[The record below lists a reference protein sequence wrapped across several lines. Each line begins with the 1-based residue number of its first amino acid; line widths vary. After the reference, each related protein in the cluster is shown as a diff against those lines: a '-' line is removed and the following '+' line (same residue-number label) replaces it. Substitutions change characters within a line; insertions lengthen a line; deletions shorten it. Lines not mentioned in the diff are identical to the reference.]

1 MAVHLDVAPEL
12 YRWAIERAGWDEQT
26 AQRRFPQLSEWAAG
40 VRQPTLKQVEQFAH
54 ATHAPFGQLFLSEP
68 PEEPLP
74 EPDLRTSKDA
84 AIRRPSADLL
94 DTIYLCQERQDWYRD
109 FAAENGLEP
118 VRYIGTVSIQDS
130 PARVAEQM
138 REALNEPNPAPEAPR
153 VWSATFRDLVDR
165 IESTGALVM
174 VSGVVGANT
183 HRVLKP
189 EEFRG
194 FALSDDL
201 APLLFING
209 ADTKAA
215 QIFTLIH
222 EFAHLWLGGSALS
235 DASVADRS
243 TNRTERWCNAVAGEF
258 LVPTNSLRRECQ
270 DDVSPEDLDELAR
283 QFSVSTLVILRRIAD
298 VGYLAW
304 DDFRARYIEEHQR
317 VMAKLAE
324 ARETSSGGNY
334 YYTEPVRLSRQFAR
348 SVIESTYEGSTS
360 YRDAY
365 QLLGTTK
372 HSTFEG
378 LADQLGARWG
388 TSSMRTS

>member
-1 MAVHLDVAPEL
+1 MAVHLDIAPEL
-12 YRWAIERAGWDEQT
+12 YRWAVERAGWDEQT
-26 AQRRFPQLSEWAAG
+26 AQRRFPQLSEWTAG
-40 VRQPTLKQVEQFAH
+40 IRQPTLKQVEQFAH

-74 EPDLRTSKDA
+74 VPDLRTIKDA

-94 DTIYLCQERQDWYRD
+94 DTVYLCQERQDWYRE
-109 FAAENGLEP
+109 FAAENRLEP
-118 VRYIGTVSIQDS
+118 VRYVGTATTQDS
-130 PARVAEQM
+130 PAHVAGQM
-138 REALNEPNPAPEAPR
+138 REALNTPDSGSEAR
-153 VWSATFRDLVDR
+153 GSWAVTFRRLVDR
-165 IESTGALVM
+165 IEATGTLVM

-194 FALSDDL
+194 FALSDEI

-235 DASVADRS
+235 DASVAERS
-243 TNRTERWCNAVAGEF
+243 ANTTERWCNAVAGEF
-258 LVPTNSLRRECQ
+258 LVPIDSLHDEYR
-270 DDVSPEDLDELAR
+270 DDVSSEALDELAR
-283 QFSVSTLVILRRIAD
+283 RFTVSTLVILRRIAD
-298 VGYLAW
+298 AGYLAW
-304 DDFRARYIEEHQR
+304 DDFRARYVDEHQR
-317 VMAKLAE
+317 VMAMLTE
-324 ARETSSGGNY
+324 AREGSGGGNY
-334 YYTEPVRLSRQFAR
+334 YNTQPVRLSRQFAR

-378 LADQLGARWG
+378 LADQLGAR
-388 TSSMRTS
+388 

>member
-1 MAVHLDVAPEL
+1 MAVYLDIAPEL
-12 YRWAIERAGWDEQT
+12 YRWAVERAGWDEQT

-40 VRQPTLKQVEQFAH
+40 VRQPTLKQAEQFAH
-54 ATHAPFGQLFLSEP
+54 ATHAPFGQLFLPEP

-74 EPDLRTSKDA
+74 VPDLRTIKDA

-94 DTIYLCQERQDWYRD
+94 DTIYLCQERQDWYRE
-109 FAAENGLEP
+109 FVTENELES
-118 VRYIGTVSIQDS
+118 VRYIGTATTQDS
-130 PARVAEQM
+130 PARVAERM
-138 REALNEPNPAPEAPR
+138 REVLNDPSPASEASR
-153 VWSATFRDLVDR
+153 NWSAMFRILVDR
-165 IESTGALVM
+165 IESTGTLVM

-183 HRVLKP
+183 HRVLQP

-201 APLLFING
+201 APLLFVNG

-235 DASVADRS
+235 DANVADRS
-243 TNRTERWCNAVAGEF
+243 TNTTERWCNAVAGEF
-258 LVPTNSLRRECQ
+258 LVPTTSLRREYQ
-270 DDVSPEDLDELAR
+270 GDISSEALDELAR

-304 DDFRARYIEEHQR
+304 DDFRARYIDEHQR

-324 ARETSSGGNY
+324 AREASSGGNY
-334 YYTEPVRLSRQFAR
+334 YYTQPVRLSRQFAR

-378 LADQLGARWG
+378 LADQLGAR
-388 TSSMRTS
+388 